1 MYGGGERKRHTD
13 LWPLSPGLWDVFNLP
28 LLCVHANS
36 NWWIWNSRSTL
47 TPFLFYWHSPHFIS
61 SRRVAAGS
69 VCAESAHL
77 LMNNKETQ
85 RGHVRRT
92 HHRIYA
98 PRGACGWA
106 LLTDQESMT
115 AHLQTHK
122 TRIGAKSE
130 RTVNTLHMWCSNVLL
145 TAHALL
151 TADFNHM
158 SASERSSYII
168 SGRGS

>member
-1 MYGGGERKRHTD
+1 MYWSDCSSWPQLTVIKINKLTLCQLWTYPGGERKWPAD
-13 LWPLSPGLWDVFNLP
+13 LWPFSPQLWDVFNLP

-36 NWWIWNSRSTL
+36 GWWIWNSRSTL

-61 SRRVAAGS
+61 SRRAAGS

-92 HHRIYA
+92 RHRIYA
-98 PRGACGWA
+98 PRGGCGWA
-106 LLTDQESMT
+106 LFTDQKSMT

-122 TRIGAKSE
+122 TESVPKVSGQ
-130 RTVNTLHMWCSNVLL
+130 RTRSICD
-145 TAHALL
+145 AL
-151 TADFNHM
+151 M
-158 SASERSSYII
+158 CC
-168 SGRGS
+168 